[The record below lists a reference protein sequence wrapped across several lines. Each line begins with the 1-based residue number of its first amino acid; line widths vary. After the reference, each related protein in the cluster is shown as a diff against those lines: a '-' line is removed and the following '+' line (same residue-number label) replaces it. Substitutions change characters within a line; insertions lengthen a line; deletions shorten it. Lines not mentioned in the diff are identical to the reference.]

1 MNEPRR
7 QAGPDATIT
16 TRSSPSLAR
25 FANTAYDRLVDRLA
39 DVARN
44 NGTTATARCPAHED
58 RTPSLSVRRIE
69 GSVLLH
75 CFAGC
80 EVEDILATV
89 GLTKIDL
96 YDDRKGATYRYDD
109 GRIVHRSPDK
119 RFRQSGNTKGAAQ
132 LYRLAAVTKAVADG
146 TVVYVVEGEKD
157 VHAIESLGAV
167 ATTNPMGAANWH
179 KVDTTPLHGGNIIV
193 IPDVDAGGR
202 TWVRDVLATLHGHC
216 RAIEIRAP
224 KTGKDPADHI
234 AAGHGLDDLY
244 RIELVPDD
252 DDVAPAIDERIEF
265 EVDRLRVQHQAR
277 LIFAAELR
285 GQAPPFDA
293 GLLDDVLARPA
304 DPPMRVDGFLPS
316 DGRLLVVAQRKTGKT
331 TFDLNLI
338 LSMLDGGYFLGRF
351 VTRPLTGNVAILNY
365 ELSAAMLAG
374 WAQQVGIAGHRLLL
388 VNLRGRR
395 NPLGHPD
402 DRDRL
407 VELLRDHQAQALI
420 VDPFGRAYT
429 GKSQNDPG
437 EVTAW
442 LCDLDRFATDAS
454 IAEVVLSTHAGWDGE
469 RSRGASSLED
479 WADVVAT
486 LVRDPDD
493 ETARY
498 LRAFGRDVEVD
509 EDRLVFEPDTRTL
522 TLAGAGSRK
531 RSKAERA
538 VEAAMPDV
546 LDYVTDN
553 PGCSG
558 QDIRRSVDGGHSAVD
573 QARRRL
579 VQKGTIKEDPRPGR
593 GGGKCYRVP
602 DEPDKP

>member
-1 MNEPRR
+1 
-7 QAGPDATIT
+7 
-16 TRSSPSLAR
+16 
-25 FANTAYDRLVDRLA
+25 
-39 DVARN
+39 
-44 NGTTATARCPAHED
+44 
-58 RTPSLSVRRIE
+58 
-69 GSVLLH
+69 
-75 CFAGC
+75 
-80 EVEDILATV
+80 
-89 GLTKIDL
+89 
-96 YDDRKGATYRYDD
+96 
-109 GRIVHRSPDK
+109 
-119 RFRQSGNTKGAAQ
+119 
-132 LYRLAAVTKAVADG
+132 
-146 TVVYVVEGEKD
+146 
-157 VHAIESLGAV
+157 
-167 ATTNPMGAANWH
+167 
-179 KVDTTPLHGGNIIV
+179 
-193 IPDVDAGGR
+193 
-202 TWVRDVLATLHGHC
+202 
-216 RAIEIRAP
+216 
-224 KTGKDPADHI
+224 
-234 AAGHGLDDLY
+234 
-244 RIELVPDD
+244 
-252 DDVAPAIDERIEF
+252 
-265 EVDRLRVQHQAR
+265 
-277 LIFAAELR
+277 
-285 GQAPPFDA
+285 
-293 GLLDDVLARPA
+293 
-304 DPPMRVDGFLPS
+304 
-316 DGRLLVVAQRKTGKT
+316 
-331 TFDLNLI
+331 
-338 LSMLDGGYFLGRF
+338 
-351 VTRPLTGNVAILNY
+351 
-365 ELSAAMLAG
+365 MLAG

-573 QARRRL
+573 QARRRH
-579 VQKGTIKEDPRPGR
+579 VQQGTIKEDPRPGR

-602 DEPDKP
+602 DESDKP